1 MDLPRTPPRRGRRA
15 TLITAGAVGAVS
27 LLTLGLATLR
37 PAAPVVDRAG
47 VFIDTVRR
55 GPMVRDVRGNG
66 TLVPL
71 EPRWIV
77 APSEGRVER
86 VGPQP
91 GATVSAETVLVE
103 LRNPEIEAAAD
114 DARLELEAAE
124 ADEISF
130 RADLDHDLIEQRAA
144 AARLAAD
151 LSQATLE
158 ADANDKLARDGLV
171 SGLTNRISQVRA
183 DELKTRAALERE
195 RLQSA
200 ERAAAA
206 RVAARRSRL
215 AQLRGTAELRRRQA
229 DGLRVRSG
237 IAGVLQQLP
246 VQPGQLVTPGTV
258 LARVADPGRLKAE
271 LRIPETQARDL
282 QAGLAATVDTRHGLV
297 RGRVVR
303 VDPAVRE
310 GTVTVDVAFDGPLPR
325 GARLDLSV
333 EGVIEIERLPDVLFV
348 GRPAFVRPG
357 AEVGLYRLDP
367 SGEEAERVV
376 VRLGRSS
383 ANHVEVLSGLRE
395 GDRVILSDTS
405 PFDAHRRVRV
415 RP

>member
-1 MDLPRTPPRRGRRA
+1 M
-15 TLITAGAVGAVS
+15 
-27 LLTLGLATLR
+27 
-37 PAAPVVDRAG
+37 
-47 VFIDTVRR
+47 
-55 GPMVRDVRGNG
+55 
-66 TLVPL
+66 
-71 EPRWIV
+71 
-77 APSEGRVER
+77 
-86 VGPQP
+86 
-91 GATVSAETVLVE
+91 
-103 LRNPEIEAAAD
+103 
-114 DARLELEAAE
+114 
-124 ADEISF
+124 
-130 RADLDHDLIEQRAA
+130 
-144 AARLAAD
+144 
-151 LSQATLE
+151 
-158 ADANDKLARDGLV
+158 
-171 SGLTNRISQVRA
+171 
-183 DELKTRAALERE
+183 
-195 RLQSA
+195 
-200 ERAAAA
+200 
-206 RVAARRSRL
+206 
-215 AQLRGTAELRRRQA
+215 
-229 DGLRVRSG
+229 
-237 IAGVLQQLP
+237 
-246 VQPGQLVTPGTV
+246 